1 MMDTLNE
8 WIPCEVIITEGSNLD
23 QTQEAFQDALA
34 YKSHQESRKIKD
46 GTFGAIGT
54 EDGEGFYLV
63 QWKSSVYTLQED
75 TVAFGSAAPY
85 PAGDEVAEAIIWKK
99 IDSNPG
105 WYQPPDYT
113 GPQDQYIDII
123 WLGHVIKGE
132 VAVRRCNQDKGIY
145 PKKPSF
151 IAQHNRNYNSSGLR
165 QVFPS
170 QLELIQTE
178 IKARD
183 GLEYCQ
189 WDVQEVPANTCAD
202 EMIVDTKS

>member
-1 MMDTLNE
+1 MERASTWFNGRVVCTL
-8 WIPCEVIITEGSNLD
+8 S
-23 QTQEAFQDALA
+23 
-34 YKSHQESRKIKD
+34 KR
-46 GTFGAIGT
+46 
-54 EDGEGFYLV
+54 
-63 QWKSSVYTLQED
+63 D

-132 VAVRRCNQDKGIY
+132 VACRRCNQDKGVY

-151 IAQHNRNYNSSGLR
+151 ITEYNRNYNSCGLR
-165 QVFPS
+165 QIFPS

-178 IKARD
+178 IQARD
-183 GLEYCQ
+183 ALEHV
-189 WDVQEVPANTCAD
+189 VQQIQP
-202 EMIVDTKS
+202 SPW